1 LSAAGSA
8 LHVTEAF
15 LRRRAPSPPALEILT
30 VGFIAVIVALLAGT
44 RKTPGYRR
52 ALWVTA
58 LAVFAVSALHLSNH
72 TGADPWWLELAGH
85 HASLPLALAFLLQVY
100 RFALADIFLKRA
112 LALVALV
119 SVVFGAYGVGLAP
132 LLVEGVGA
140 GETAPRTILFL
151 IGMWVATALVYPWI
165 RSASNWFVDNV
176 VLARPDYDMLLSQA
190 AQLASRH
197 DTEAAL
203 LDGMA
208 RLVGPAF
215 SAGSV
220 SWRAA
225 EVAEGEAALTP
236 NLLEAASRGVT
247 AVIPTVDA
255 PRYLL
260 TVAGLE
266 GGRRLLSDD
275 AAVIERFALIAARR
289 IDALRK
295 AREQYR
301 RDLREREI
309 SRLAAE
315 AELRAL
321 RAQIEPHFLFNALT
335 TIGYLI
341 QTAPDRAL
349 ATLFRL
355 SNLLRS
361 LLRSNPEFW
370 PLGDEIRFISDYL
383 DIERARFEDRLAV
396 SIDVPE
402 ALRSLRI
409 PTLLLQPL
417 VENAVKHGIGKS
429 TAGGE
434 IRIVARLAETA
445 GPAMLDI
452 AVEDTGVGAD
462 EATVAAGRH
471 VGVGLNHVE
480 RRLQCY
486 EQGGGRMRFRS
497 RPGIGTAIALQ
508 LPAEPADGAPASA
521 SVRAAVS
528 SGEAR

>member
-1 LSAAGSA
+1 
-8 LHVTEAF
+8 
-15 LRRRAPSPPALEILT
+15 
-30 VGFIAVIVALLAGT
+30 
-44 RKTPGYRR
+44 
-52 ALWVTA
+52 
-58 LAVFAVSALHLSNH
+58 
-72 TGADPWWLELAGH
+72 
-85 HASLPLALAFLLQVY
+85 
-100 RFALADIFLKRA
+100 
-112 LALVALV
+112 
-119 SVVFGAYGVGLAP
+119 
-132 LLVEGVGA
+132 
-140 GETAPRTILFL
+140 
-151 IGMWVATALVYPWI
+151 
-165 RSASNWFVDNV
+165 
-176 VLARPDYDMLLSQA
+176 
-190 AQLASRH
+190 
-197 DTEAAL
+197 
-203 LDGMA
+203 
-208 RLVGPAF
+208 
-215 SAGSV
+215 
-220 SWRAA
+220 
-225 EVAEGEAALTP
+225 LTP

-335 TIGYLI
+335 TIGYII